1 MRARIVSFASWGG
14 PLPGNSRALAGK
26 RIVLTRAP
34 EQARELSHVLE
45 GMGAEIL
52 LLPMVVFA
60 PPEHT
65 EALDS
70 ALRKL
75 DGFRVILFTSQNAVR
90 FFVGRCRHLG
100 MKTSRLVSPGHLIA
114 AVGPA
119 TADAAMQ
126 EGLRVDLVAKNHNG
140 EALVEELRG
149 SLAGR
154 DVLLPRSDLADDL
167 LPNSLREA
175 GARVTDVV
183 AYRTLAPPALDP
195 RIITKIRRAEVDAI
209 VFASPSSFHNLCAS
223 VEASE
228 LARLS
233 ARIQFAAIGATTARA
248 LREAG
253 ARVEIEASESS
264 AAGLADSIAEYYRHH
279 TSRANATTQVK

>member
-1 MRARIVSFASWGG
+1 
-14 PLPGNSRALAGK
+14 LPGNSRALAGK

-175 GARVTDVV
+175 GVRVTDVV

-223 VEASE
+223 IEASE

>member
-1 MRARIVSFASWGG
+1 MRARIVSFASRGG
-14 PLPGNSRALAGK
+14 PLAGNSRALAGK

-34 EQARELSHVLE
+34 EQARELAHALE

-52 LLPMVVFA
+52 LLPTVAFA

-75 DGFRVILFTSQNAVR
+75 DGFGAILFTSQNAVR

-100 MKTSRLVSPGHLIA
+100 MKPGRLVSPGQLIA

-119 TADAAMQ
+119 TADAARQ
-126 EGLRVDLVAKNHNG
+126 EGLRVNRVAKDHNG

-149 SLAGR
+149 ALGGR
-154 DVLLPRSDLADDL
+154 SVLLPRSDRADER
-167 LPNSLREA
+167 LPNFLREA
-175 GARVTDVV
+175 GARVTDVI
-183 AYRTLAPPALDP
+183 AYRTLPPSAVDP
-195 RIITKIRRAEVDAI
+195 LILAKIRRAEVDAI

-223 VEASE
+223 IEASE

-264 AAGLADSIAEYYRHH
+264 AAGLADSIAEYYRRHAFP
-279 TSRANATTQVK
+279 ANATTQVK

>member
-1 MRARIVSFASWGG
+1 M
-14 PLPGNSRALAGK
+14 PGNSRALAGK
-26 RIVLTRAP
+26 RIVLTRTP
-34 EQARELSHVLE
+34 EQARELAHALE

-52 LLPMVVFA
+52 LLPTVVFA
-60 PPEHT
+60 PPENT

-75 DGFRVILFTSQNAVR
+75 DGFAVILFTSQNAVR

-100 MKTSRLVSPGHLIA
+100 MDTGRLVSPGQLIA

-154 DVLLPRSDLADDL
+154 DVLLPRSDLADDR

-183 AYRTLAPPALDP
+183 VYRTLAPSALDP
-195 RIITKIRRAEVDAI
+195 RILTKIRRAEVDAI
-209 VFASPSSFHNLCAS
+209 VFASPSSFRNLCAS
-223 VEASE
+223 IGASE

-248 LREAG
+248 LRDAG

-264 AAGLADSIAEYYRHH
+264 VAGLADSIAEYYRCHA
-279 TSRANATTQVK
+279 SPANATRQVKEQWH

>member
-1 MRARIVSFASWGG
+1 
-14 PLPGNSRALAGK
+14 LPGNSRALAGK

-52 LLPMVVFA
+52 LLPTVAFA

-75 DGFRVILFTSQNAVR
+75 DGFGVILFTSQNAVR

-119 TADAAMQ
+119 TADAAML

-195 RIITKIRRAEVDAI
+195 RILAKIRRSEVDAI
-209 VFASPSSFHNLCAS
+209 VFASPSSFHNLCVS
-223 VEASE
+223 IEASE

-264 AAGLADSIAEYYRHH
+264 AAGLADSIAQYYRHH
-279 TSRANATTQVK
+279 ASRANATTQVK

>member
-1 MRARIVSFASWGG
+1 M
-14 PLPGNSRALAGK
+14 PGNSRALAGK

-34 EQARELSHVLE
+34 EQARELAHALE

-52 LLPMVVFA
+52 LLPTVAFA

-65 EALDS
+65 EALDR

-75 DGFRVILFTSQNAVR
+75 DGFGAILFTSQNAVR
-90 FFVGRCRHLG
+90 FFIGRCRAWS
-100 MKTSRLVSPGHLIA
+100 MKPGRLVSPGQLIT

-119 TADAAMQ
+119 TADAARQ
-126 EGLRVDLVAKNHNG
+126 EGLRVDRVAKNHNG

-154 DVLLPRSDLADDL
+154 SVLLPRSDRADDR
-167 LPNSLREA
+167 LPTFLREA
-175 GARVTDVV
+175 GARVTGVV
-183 AYRTLAPPALDP
+183 AYRTLPPSALDP
-195 RIITKIRRAEVDAI
+195 LILAKIRRAEVDAI
-209 VFASPSSFHNLCAS
+209 LFASPSSFHNLCTS
-223 VEASE
+223 IEASE

-233 ARIQFAAIGATTARA
+233 TRIQFAAIGATTARA

-264 AAGLADSIAEYYRHH
+264 AAGLVDSIAVYYRRHA
-279 TSRANATTQVK
+279 SPANAATQVK